1 MLYKIFT
8 YLTFQL
14 KLKIYK
20 SLSFG
25 FFMLY
30 LIGLGLNAHSISKEG
45 MTILKTC
52 KKIYLENY
60 TVDFPYPLAELED
73 VIDKKLHLADREK
86 VESLEIVDEA
96 KKMDVAL
103 LIYGSPLTATT
114 HISLIQ
120 EAKVVRIKYKIIYNA
135 SIIDAVAE
143 TGLQLYKFG
152 KIASI
157 PKWNPKK
164 NFTPDSF
171 MEIIQQNISMNA
183 HSLILCDIG
192 LDFQEALKQLEKSA
206 ENYKIELKEKKI
218 VVCQALGTNRSKIFY
233 RNFEELR
240 ELEEI
245 KKPYSIIIPSKLHF
259 LEKEMLETYE

>member
-1 MLYKIFT
+1 
-8 YLTFQL
+8 
-14 KLKIYK
+14 
-20 SLSFG
+20 
-25 FFMLY
+25 MLY

-45 MTILKTC
+45 INILKTC

-60 TVDFPYPLAELED
+60 TVDFPYPINELD
-73 VIDKKLHLADREK
+73 DIIQKKIISADREK
-86 VESLEIVDEA
+86 VESLEIVNEA

-120 EAKVVRIKYKIIYNA
+120 EAKILGIKYKIIYNA

-152 KIASI
+152 KIASM
-157 PKWNPKK
+157 PKWNPKE

-171 MEIIQQNISMNA
+171 MEIIQQNISIDA
-183 HSLILCDIG
+183 HTLILCDIN
-192 LDFQEALKQLEKSA
+192 LDLQDALNQLEKSA
-206 ENYKIELKEKKI
+206 EKYKIELKEQKI

-233 RNFEELR
+233 KKFNELR

-245 KKPYSIIIPSKLHF
+245 KKPYSIIIPGKLHF
-259 LEKEMLETYE
+259 LEKEVLEIY

>member
-1 MLYKIFT
+1 
-8 YLTFQL
+8 
-14 KLKIYK
+14 
-20 SLSFG
+20 
-25 FFMLY
+25 MLY
-30 LIGLGLNAHSISKEG
+30 LIGLGLNAYGISKEG
-45 MTILKTC
+45 LDIVKKC
-52 KKIYLENY
+52 KRIYLENY
-60 TVDFPYPLAELED
+60 TVDFPYSVAELED
-73 VIDKKLHLADREK
+73 IVGKKIVSADREK

-114 HISLIQ
+114 HISLVQ
-120 EAKVVRIKYKIIYNA
+120 EAKDLEIKYKIIYNA

-152 KIASI
+152 KIASM
-157 PKWNPKK
+157 PKWNPEE
-164 NFTPDSF
+164 NFMPESF
-171 MEIIQQNISMNA
+171 MEIIQQNMSMKA

-192 LDFQEALKQLEKSA
+192 LDFQDALKQLEISA
-206 ENYKIELKEKKI
+206 KNKNIKIERI

-233 RNFEELR
+233 KNFEEAK

-259 LEKEMLETYE
+259 LEKEFLEGYKD

>member
-1 MLYKIFT
+1 
-8 YLTFQL
+8 
-14 KLKIYK
+14 
-20 SLSFG
+20 
-25 FFMLY
+25 MLY

-45 MTILKTC
+45 MNILKTC

-60 TVDFPYPLAELED
+60 TVDFPYPLTELED
-73 VIDKKLHLADREK
+73 IIQKKIIPADRKK

-120 EAKVVRIKYKIIYNA
+120 EAKAIGIKYKIIYNA

-152 KIASI
+152 KIASM
-157 PKWNPKK
+157 PKWNQKE
-164 NFTPDSF
+164 NFMPESF
-171 MEIIQQNISMNA
+171 MEIIQQNMSMKA

-192 LDFQEALKQLEKSA
+192 LDFQEALKQLEISSK
-206 ENYKIELKEKKI
+206 NKNIKIERI
-218 VVCQALGTNRSKIFY
+218 VACQALGTRNQKILY
-233 RNFEELR
+233 RDFEEAK

-259 LEKEMLETYE
+259 LEREVLEGYS

>member
-1 MLYKIFT
+1 
-8 YLTFQL
+8 
-14 KLKIYK
+14 
-20 SLSFG
+20 
-25 FFMLY
+25 MLY
-30 LIGLGLNAHSISKEG
+30 LIGLGLNAYGISKEG
-45 MTILKTC
+45 LDIVKKC

-73 VIDKKLHLADREK
+73 IIQKKIISADREK
-86 VESLEIVDEA
+86 IESLEIVDEA

-120 EAKVVRIKYKIIYNA
+120 EAKTLKIKYKIIYSA

-152 KIASI
+152 KIASM
-157 PKWNPKK
+157 PKWNPKE

-171 MEIIQQNISMNA
+171 MEIVQQNMSMKA

-192 LDFQEALKQLEKSA
+192 LNFQDALSQLEKSA
-206 ENYKIELKEKKI
+206 EKYKVKIEKI
-218 VVCQALGTNRSKIFY
+218 VICKELGTQFQKILY
-233 RNFEELR
+233 KNFNEVR
-240 ELEEI
+240 EYTGI
-245 KKPYSIIIPSKLHF
+245 KNPFSIIIPSKLHF
-259 LEKEMLETYE
+259 LEREILEGYS